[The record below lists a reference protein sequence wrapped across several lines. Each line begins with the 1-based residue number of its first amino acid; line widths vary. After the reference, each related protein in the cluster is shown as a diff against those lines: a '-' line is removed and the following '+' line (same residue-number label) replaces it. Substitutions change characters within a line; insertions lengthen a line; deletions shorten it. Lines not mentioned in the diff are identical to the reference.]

1 MFLVTHTNGAPLLET
16 YIVYE
21 EGASD
26 LKTTKE
32 IIYDYVQRELY
43 NNADAKEGLTTS
55 VVADS
60 LNIQRTNAS
69 AALNELVKEGLLE
82 KSKSRPVIYSLTAST
97 ETVLSFDKLVG
108 ANGSLKNAIQLAK
121 AAILYPNQSLNVM
134 ISAHPGSGTTVFVEK
149 MFEFS
154 KESGVLAKDA
164 PFVKMNCKHYL
175 NNLSALNAEIFGA
188 DGNIENSVFEKAWN
202 GLLFMDHYD
211 LLDVVQQSK
220 VLEFLDT
227 GVDSLRKC
235 HPGNLLLVLSCSAH
249 SGLDVNRK
257 IPMKIELPTLMERPH
272 KERFELINH
281 FFAMEAYNSQRSI
294 IVTSETIKALLL
306 SEYSFNAKEL
316 ELEIKSACANAYVRV
331 VKDPDE
337 DILVQSSDFKANI
350 KKALL
355 KIKDNY
361 LILEELLGSA
371 ETVVYD
377 KETGYQSDH
386 GSDIDKDLYREIEK
400 QYDELAKRGIQG
412 TSITGVINA
421 YIKNLF
427 DRYSY
432 HRIMDEKNNL
442 EQLSKIVDP
451 NVIEIVSRWLDSCK
465 KQLARN
471 FKANVFYGLC
481 LHVNSLLSSKP
492 TRKKIPDDKIAEIIQ
507 NYPDEYALILQFS
520 AGLHQKFLI
529 ELPMEEIMLIMMFL
543 VKEDV
548 HEETGNP
555 VVLYVLHGKGVASAL
570 AETTN
575 RFTQS
580 NNIYSYDLLLEVDT
594 QTAMQEL
601 RALLLKIDQGQG
613 VIVIYDMGS
622 IKTMIET
629 ITDETNRKI
638 RMIHMPITMV
648 GIEAA
653 RKAAME
659 TDIDYVY
666 HMLNTELSSFNAE
679 MKKQNN
685 LIITLCHT
693 GEGGAEQLRR
703 YIDQY
708 SKIGM
713 KVKALSISDRNELV
727 KEVVELRKIY
737 NIHAFIGTYDPKL
750 FGIPFISIGKIFES
764 PRKYLDRIIMFE
776 PVTSKYI
783 DYADVYDYLE
793 TQFSYTSIAKLKT
806 VLPEVIDQLDAH
818 YALLEDQKVGLF
830 MHLACLVERLLEGN
844 FVANNENKQ
853 KLLQLFPE
861 EYKVIAKILKKF
873 EKTFKIIIDD
883 NELATII
890 MIIKKI

>member
-1 MFLVTHTNGAPLLET
+1 M
-16 YIVYE
+16 
-21 EGASD
+21 
-26 LKTTKE
+26 KTTKE
-32 IIYDYVQRELY
+32 IIHDFIQCELY
-43 NNADAKEGLTTS
+43 NSFDERGGLTTS
-55 VVADS
+55 FVADA
-60 LNIQRTNAS
+60 LKIQRTNAS

-82 KSKSRPVIYSLTAST
+82 KSKSRPVIYSLTASA
-97 ETVLSFDKLVG
+97 ETVHSFDKLVG

-121 AAILYPNQSLNVM
+121 AAILYPNQSLNVI
-134 ISAHPGSGTTVFVEK
+134 ISANPGSGTTVFVDK

-154 KESGVLAKDA
+154 KESGILGKDA
-164 PFVKMNCKHYL
+164 PFVKVNCKRY
-175 NNLSALNAEIFGA
+175 SKDITALNGELFGEEE
-188 DGNIENSVFEKAWN
+188 NFKNSVFEKSWN

-211 LLDVVQQSK
+211 LLDVGQQSK

-227 GVDSLRKC
+227 GVGALRKC
-235 HPGNLLLVLSCSAH
+235 HAGTMMVVLSCSAH

-281 FFAMEAYNSQRSI
+281 FFSMEAYNSQRSI
-294 IVTSETIKALLL
+294 IVTGETIKALLL
-306 SEYSFNAKEL
+306 SEFSFNAKEL

-331 VKDPDE
+331 VMAPNE
-337 DILVQSSDFKANI
+337 DIVVQASDFKSNI
-350 KKALL
+350 KKGLL

-361 LILEELLGSA
+361 LIIEELLGSA

-377 KETGYQSDH
+377 KDTGYLSDQ
-386 GSDIDKDLYREIEK
+386 GTDSDQDMYREIEK

-442 EQLSKIVDP
+442 EQLSKIVNPD
-451 NVIEIVSRWLDSCK
+451 VIEAVSLWLDSCK
-465 KQLARN
+465 KQLSRN

-481 LHVNSLLSSKP
+481 IHVNSLLSSNH
-492 TRKKIPDDKIAEIIQ
+492 TRKKIPNDKITEIIQ
-507 NYPDEYALILQFS
+507 NYPDEYALTLQFS
-520 AGLHQKFLI
+520 AGLHQKFSVQLA
-529 ELPMEEIMLIMMFL
+529 MEEIMLIMMFL
-543 VKEDV
+543 IKEDV
-548 HEETGNP
+548 TEETGNP
-555 VVLYVLHGKGVASAL
+555 VLLYVLHGKGVASAL

-580 NNIYSYDLLLEVDT
+580 NNIYSYELLLEVDT
-594 QTAMQEL
+594 HTALHEL
-601 RALLLKIDQGQG
+601 KALLLKIDQGQG

-622 IKTMIET
+622 IKTMIEM
-629 ITDETNRKI
+629 ITDETNMKI
-638 RMIHMPITMV
+638 RLIHMPITMV

-666 HMLNTELSSFNAE
+666 HMLNTELNSFNAE
-679 MKKQNN
+679 VKKQNS

-727 KEVVELRKIY
+727 KEVLELREIY
-737 NIHAFIGTYDPKL
+737 QIHAFIGTYDPKL

-764 PRKYLDRIIMFE
+764 SRKHLDRIIMFE

-783 DYADVYDYLE
+783 EYADVYDYLE

-806 VLPEVIDQLDAH
+806 VLPEIIDQLDAH

-844 FVANNENKQ
+844 FVAKNENKQ
-853 KLLQLFPE
+853 KMLQLFPE
-861 EYKVIAKILKKF
+861 EYKVISRILKKL